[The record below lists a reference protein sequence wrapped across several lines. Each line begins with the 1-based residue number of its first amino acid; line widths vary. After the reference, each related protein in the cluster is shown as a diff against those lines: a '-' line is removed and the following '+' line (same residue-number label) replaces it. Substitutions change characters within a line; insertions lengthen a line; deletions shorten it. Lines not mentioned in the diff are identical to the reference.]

1 MSRQKKFSPDE
12 EAQKKLS
19 FLSALKASKGI
30 IQTACD
36 ACGITRAMFY
46 RWRDGDSGFKAK
58 YDEVNE
64 GQIDKVESKLL
75 SKIDDGDTTA
85 IIFYLKTKGKSRG
98 YSERA
103 VDNGHQ
109 PAPVQQQNEAPK
121 AQSNANDG
129 AKAIEKKVS
138 SKKRYII
145 KLLKD
150 NGKFAAEMTYQVEI
164 TARLLVRAEQQSE
177 EMAAPG
183 YKPIT
188 VEYSREGHER
198 RAVNPLERL
207 HAETLRQ
214 AQRALAALGMNT
226 DSKQKLEN
234 ADDSLQDFM
243 DAFKDDDKDG

>member
-12 EAQKKLS
+12 EAQKKAS
-19 FLSALKASKGI
+19 FLSVLKASKGI

-75 SKIDDGDTTA
+75 RKIDDGDTTA

-98 YSERA
+98 YSERT

-109 PAPVQQQNEAPK
+109 LAHVQQQNEAPK
-121 AQSNANDG
+121 AQNANDG

-177 EMAAPG
+177 EMAAPD
-183 YKPIT
+183 YKSIT

-243 DAFKDDDKDG
+243 DAFKDDDKDE

>member
-12 EAQKKLS
+12 EAQKKAS

-46 RWRDGDSGFKAK
+46 RWRDGDSDFKVK

-98 YSERA
+98 YSERTA
-103 VDNGHQ
+103 DNGHQ
-109 PAPVQQQNEAPK
+109 PAPVQQQNAPK
-121 AQSNANDG
+121 AQNNAKDG

-243 DAFKDDDKDG
+243 DAFKDDDKDE

>member
-12 EAQKKLS
+12 EAQKKAS

-98 YSERA
+98 YSERT

-109 PAPVQQQNEAPK
+109 LAPVQQQNEAPK
-121 AQSNANDG
+121 AQNANDG

-150 NGKFAAEMTYQVEI
+150 NGKFAAEMTYQVGI

-177 EMAAPG
+177 EMAAPD

-243 DAFKDDDKDG
+243 DAFKDDDKDE

>member
-12 EAQKKLS
+12 EAQKKAS

-98 YSERA
+98 YSERT

-109 PAPVQQQNEAPK
+109 LAHVQQQNEAPK
-121 AQSNANDG
+121 AQNANDG

-177 EMAAPG
+177 EMAAPD
-183 YKPIT
+183 YKSIT

-243 DAFKDDDKDG
+243 DAFKDDDKDE

>member
-12 EAQKKLS
+12 EAQKKAS

-75 SKIDDGDTTA
+75 RKIDDGDTTA

-98 YSERA
+98 YSERT

-109 PAPVQQQNEAPK
+109 LAHVQQQNEAPK
-121 AQSNANDG
+121 AQNANDG

-150 NGKFAAEMTYQVEI
+150 NGKFAADMTYQVEI

-177 EMAAPG
+177 EMAAPD

-243 DAFKDDDKDG
+243 DAFKDDDKDE

>member
-12 EAQKKLS
+12 EAQKKAS

-75 SKIDDGDTTA
+75 RKIDDGDTTA

-98 YSERA
+98 YSERT

-109 PAPVQQQNEAPK
+109 LAHVQQQNEAPK
-121 AQSNANDG
+121 AQNANDG

-177 EMAAPG
+177 EMAAPD
-183 YKPIT
+183 YKSIT

-243 DAFKDDDKDG
+243 DAFKDDDKDE

>member
-12 EAQKKLS
+12 EAQKKAS

-75 SKIDDGDTTA
+75 RKIDDGDTTA

-98 YSERA
+98 YSERT

-109 PAPVQQQNEAPK
+109 LAPVQQQNEAPK
-121 AQSNANDG
+121 AQNANDG

-138 SKKRYII
+138 SKKRHII

-177 EMAAPG
+177 EMAAPD

-188 VEYSREGHER
+188 VGYSREGHER

-243 DAFKDDDKDG
+243 NAFKDDDKDE

>member
-12 EAQKKLS
+12 EAQKKAS

-64 GQIDKVESKLL
+64 DQIDKVESKLL
-75 SKIDDGDTTA
+75 RKIDDGDTTA

-98 YSERA
+98 YSERT

-109 PAPVQQQNEAPK
+109 LAHVQQQNEAPK
-121 AQSNANDG
+121 AQNANDG

-177 EMAAPG
+177 EMAAPD
-183 YKPIT
+183 YKSIT

-243 DAFKDDDKDG
+243 DAFKDDDKDE

>member
-12 EAQKKLS
+12 EAQKKAS

-75 SKIDDGDTTA
+75 RKIDDGDTTA

-98 YSERA
+98 YSERT

-109 PAPVQQQNEAPK
+109 LAYVQQQNEAPK
-121 AQSNANDG
+121 AQNANDG

-177 EMAAPG
+177 EMAAPD
-183 YKPIT
+183 YKSIT

-243 DAFKDDDKDG
+243 DAFKDDDKDE

>member
-12 EAQKKLS
+12 EAQKKAS

-75 SKIDDGDTTA
+75 RKIDDGDTTA

-98 YSERA
+98 YSERT

-109 PAPVQQQNEAPK
+109 LAPVQQQNEAPK
-121 AQSNANDG
+121 AQNANDG

-177 EMAAPG
+177 EMAAPD

-198 RAVNPLERL
+198 LAVNPLERL

-243 DAFKDDDKDG
+243 DAFKDDDKDE

>member
-12 EAQKKLS
+12 EAQKKAS

-75 SKIDDGDTTA
+75 RKIDDGDTTA

-98 YSERA
+98 YSERT

-109 PAPVQQQNEAPK
+109 LAHVQQQNEAPK
-121 AQSNANDG
+121 AQNANDG

-177 EMAAPG
+177 EMAAPD
-183 YKPIT
+183 YKSIT

-198 RAVNPLERL
+198 RAVTPLERL

-243 DAFKDDDKDG
+243 DAFKDDDKDE

>member
-12 EAQKKLS
+12 EAQKKAS

-75 SKIDDGDTTA
+75 RKIDDGDTTA

-98 YSERA
+98 YSERT

-109 PAPVQQQNEAPK
+109 LAHVQQQNEAPK
-121 AQSNANDG
+121 AQNANDG

-164 TARLLVRAEQQSE
+164 TARLLVRAEQQRE
-177 EMAAPG
+177 EMAAPD
-183 YKPIT
+183 YKSIT

-243 DAFKDDDKDG
+243 DAFKDDDKDE

>member
-12 EAQKKLS
+12 EAQEKAS

-75 SKIDDGDTTA
+75 RKIDDGDTTA

-98 YSERA
+98 YSERT

-109 PAPVQQQNEAPK
+109 LAHVQQQNEAPK
-121 AQSNANDG
+121 AQNANDG

-177 EMAAPG
+177 EMAAPD
-183 YKPIT
+183 YKSIT

-243 DAFKDDDKDG
+243 DAFKDDDKDE

>member
-12 EAQKKLS
+12 EAQKKAS

-75 SKIDDGDTTA
+75 RKIDDGDTTA

-98 YSERA
+98 YSERT

-109 PAPVQQQNEAPK
+109 LAHVQQQNEAPK
-121 AQSNANDG
+121 AQNANDG

-177 EMAAPG
+177 EMAAPD

-243 DAFKDDDKDG
+243 DAFKDDDKDE

>member
-12 EAQKKLS
+12 EAQKKAS

-75 SKIDDGDTTA
+75 RKIDDGDTTA

-98 YSERA
+98 YSERT

-109 PAPVQQQNEAPK
+109 LAPVQQQNEAPK
-121 AQSNANDG
+121 AQNANDG

-177 EMAAPG
+177 EMAAPD
-183 YKPIT
+183 YKSIT

-243 DAFKDDDKDG
+243 DAFKDDDKDE

>member
-12 EAQKKLS
+12 EAQKKAS

-36 ACGITRAMFY
+36 TCGITRAMFY

-75 SKIDDGDTTA
+75 RRIDDGDTTA

-98 YSERA
+98 YSERT

-109 PAPVQQQNEAPK
+109 LAHVQQQNEAPK
-121 AQSNANDG
+121 AQNANDG

-177 EMAAPG
+177 EMAAPD
-183 YKPIT
+183 YKSIT

-243 DAFKDDDKDG
+243 DAFKDDDKDE

>member
-1 MSRQKKFSPDE
+1 MSRQKKFLPDE
-12 EAQKKLS
+12 EAQKKAS

-46 RWRDGDSGFKAK
+46 RWRDGDSDFKAK
-58 YDEVNE
+58 YDDVNE

-98 YSERA
+98 YSERTA
-103 VDNGHQ
+103 DNSHQ
-109 PAPVQQQNEAPK
+109 LAPAQQQNAPK
-121 AQSNANDG
+121 AQNNANDG

-177 EMAAPG
+177 EMAAPD

-243 DAFKDDDKDG
+243 DAFKDDDKDE

>member
-46 RWRDGDSGFKAK
+46 RWRDGDSDFKAK

-98 YSERA
+98 YSERT

-109 PAPVQQQNEAPK
+109 LATVQR
-121 AQSNANDG
+121 
-129 AKAIEKKVS
+129 KK
-138 SKKRYII
+138 
-145 KLLKD
+145 
-150 NGKFAAEMTYQVEI
+150 
-164 TARLLVRAEQQSE
+164 
-177 EMAAPG
+177 
-183 YKPIT
+183 
-188 VEYSREGHER
+188 
-198 RAVNPLERL
+198 
-207 HAETLRQ
+207 
-214 AQRALAALGMNT
+214 
-226 DSKQKLEN
+226 
-234 ADDSLQDFM
+234 
-243 DAFKDDDKDG
+243 

>member
-1 MSRQKKFSPDE
+1 
-12 EAQKKLS
+12 
-19 FLSALKASKGI
+19 
-30 IQTACD
+30 
-36 ACGITRAMFY
+36 MFY

-75 SKIDDGDTTA
+75 RKIDDGDTTA

-98 YSERA
+98 YSERT

-109 PAPVQQQNEAPK
+109 LAHVQQQNEAPK
-121 AQSNANDG
+121 AQNANDG

-177 EMAAPG
+177 EMAAPD

-243 DAFKDDDKDG
+243 DAFKDDDKDE

>member
-12 EAQKKLS
+12 EAQKKAS

-75 SKIDDGDTTA
+75 RKIDDGDTTA

-98 YSERA
+98 YSERT

-109 PAPVQQQNEAPK
+109 LAHVQQQNEAPK
-121 AQSNANDG
+121 AQNANDG

-177 EMAAPG
+177 EMAAPD
-183 YKPIT
+183 YKSIT

-243 DAFKDDDKDG
+243 DAFKDDDKDV

>member
-12 EAQKKLS
+12 EAQKKAS

-75 SKIDDGDTTA
+75 RKIDDGDTTA

-98 YSERA
+98 YSERT

-109 PAPVQQQNEAPK
+109 LAHVQQQNEAPK
-121 AQSNANDG
+121 AQNANDG

-177 EMAAPG
+177 EMAAPD
-183 YKPIT
+183 YKSIT

-243 DAFKDDDKDG
+243 NAFKDDDKDE

>member
-12 EAQKKLS
+12 EAQKKAS

-75 SKIDDGDTTA
+75 RKIDDGDTTA

-98 YSERA
+98 YSERT

-109 PAPVQQQNEAPK
+109 LAHVQQQNEAPK
-121 AQSNANDG
+121 AQNANDG

-177 EMAAPG
+177 EMAAPD
-183 YKPIT
+183 YKSIT

-226 DSKQKLEN
+226 DSKQMLEN

-243 DAFKDDDKDG
+243 DAFKDDDKDE